1 MMIKQQFCRIALK
14 GLKLLSIDHC
24 MSDGMY
30 LQMLYYR
37 VFGKKLNL
45 DNPKTYNEKLQ
56 WLKLNYR
63 PAILSSLVDK
73 NEVKHYVAERIGNE
87 YVIPTLGV
95 WNSFDEIDFNF
106 LPDQFVLKCT
116 HDSGGVAIVKDKAN
130 MKKEAIKKKLSAAQ
144 KRNHYW
150 SGREWPYKNVVPRII
165 AEPYLEDKTTHE
177 LTDYKFFCFNGT
189 VKAVMVATERQTGHT
204 KFDFCDTN
212 FQHLPFRWGH
222 DHSSQ
227 ELKKPQGFE
236 AMLEVA
242 ANLSSCFPHVRVDLY
257 NVEGKIY
264 FGELTFFHWSG
275 MCPFEPEEWDKK
287 FGEWMDLPE

>member
-1 MMIKQQFCRIALK
+1 MLKQQFCRFLLKALR
-14 GLKLLSIDHC
+14 LLRMDHFLP
-24 MSDGMY
+24 DEWF
-30 LQMLYYR
+30 LRLLYFR
-37 VFGKKLNL
+37 VFNKSLNL
-45 DNPKTYNEKLQ
+45 DNPQTFNEKLQ

-63 PAILSSLVDK
+63 KSLLTALVDK
-73 NEVKHYVAERIGNE
+73 YEVKHYVSEKIGRE
-87 YVIPTLGV
+87 FVIPTIGV
-95 WNSFDEIDFNF
+95 WRTFGDIDFSS

-116 HDSGGVAIVKDKAN
+116 HDSGGVIIVKEKA
-130 MKKEAIKKKLSAAQ
+130 KFDIREASEKLAACLS
-144 KRNHYW
+144 KNHYW

-165 AEPYLEDKTTHE
+165 AEPYLEDKSTHE
-177 LTDYKFFCFNGT
+177 LTDYKFFCFDGV
-189 VKAVMVATERQTGHT
+189 VKVVMVATERQTGHT
-204 KFDFCDTN
+204 KFDFYDTN

-242 ANLSSCFPHVRVDLY
+242 ANLSSGFPHVRVDLY

-287 FGEWMDLPE
+287 FGEWMELPE

>member
-1 MMIKQQFCRIALK
+1 MIKQQFYKIVLK
-14 GLKLLSIDHC
+14 GFYVLGLDHYVP
-24 MSDGMY
+24 DVLY

-45 DNPKTYNEKLQ
+45 DNPQTYNEKLQ

-63 PAILSSLVDK
+63 PTILSSLVDK
-73 NEVKHYVAERIGNE
+73 NEVKHYVAERIGKE

-95 WNSFDEIDFNF
+95 WNNCDEIDYNS

-116 HDSGGVAIVKDKAN
+116 HDSGGIAIVKDKAN
-130 MKKEAIKKKLSAAQ
+130 MKKEDIKKKLSTAQ

-189 VKAVMVATERQTGHT
+189 VKAVMVATERQAGHT
-204 KFDFCDTN
+204 KFDFYDTD

-236 AMLEVA
+236 AMLKVA
-242 ANLSSCFPHVRVDLY
+242 ASLSSGFPHVRVDLY

-275 MCPFEPEEWDKK
+275 MCPFEPEEWDEK
-287 FGEWMDLPE
+287 FGEWIELPQ